1 MKKFKCNSL
10 NTFGWDLCL
19 HRFEELEPRNFL
31 NLFHYTNKFAKAKIV
46 NDRGIDFRL
55 SRVEDFID
63 KNEGVQIIEPFYHAC
78 GRLHELG
85 KIDDD
90 FFGIIRSITVKDIR
104 NKDEDLWILC
114 LSQNGFS
121 SYMKERYAS
130 KDGWLIGVQ
139 AYALEDLKYDFD
151 KSIGYIEIVA
161 VQYSHAKM
169 RRIFES
175 DLKKLYRWYC
185 YDKKNNT
192 FGSQRSLQ
200 QKLKSMISR
209 RLSFYR
215 YCYKSADYKHEEE
228 IRVLVNIKP
237 GFTAWCSDENDIS
250 LMRVMNNI
258 KAELHLLFGKEYIYS
273 TSQELSWGESARL
286 NKQFITGEEIREAMR
301 SINKRKEKYE

>member
-1 MKKFKCNSL
+1 MKKLKCDSL

-19 HRFEELEPRNFL
+19 HRFEELEPRNLL
-31 NLFHYTNKFAKAKIV
+31 NLFHYTNKFAKTKIV

-55 SRVEDFID
+55 SRVKDFID

-78 GRLHELG
+78 GRLHEHG
-85 KIDDD
+85 EIDDE
-90 FFGIIRSITVKDIR
+90 FFEIVRSIAVKDIG

-130 KDGWLIGVQ
+130 KDGWIIGVQ
-139 AYALEDLKYDFD
+139 AYALEDLKVNLDNAL
-151 KSIGYIEIVA
+151 GYISIVA
-161 VQYSHAKM
+161 VQYSNAKM

-175 DLKKLYRWYC
+175 DLKRLYQWYC

-192 FGSQRSLQ
+192 FGSQKALQ
-200 QKLKSMISR
+200 QKLKNMISS

-215 YCYKSADYKHEEE
+215 YCYKNADYKQEEE

-237 GFTAWCSDENDIS
+237 GFTEWSSEENDIV
-250 LMRVMNNI
+250 LKREKNNN
-258 KAELHLLFGKEYIYS
+258 KSELHLLFGKEYIYS
-273 TSQELSWGESARL
+273 ISQKLSWVESTKL
-286 NKQFITGEEIREAMR
+286 NKQFITGEEIREAMI
-301 SINKRKEKYE
+301 SINKRKENYE